1 MRQATPE
8 LIALDQYSA
17 VDSIRHQWDALGVY
31 REEKSRAA
39 ARFRLRPNSS
49 TMLFYDA
56 LHGGESNAGAF
67 ELVVLAK
74 ALERREQLRG

>member
-31 REEKSRAA
+31 REEKSRAT

-67 ELVVLAK
+67 ELVVLVK